1 MSEQPKQNPSSVR
14 KSIYLEGFNADQAE
28 GMLSK
33 NTVKFIKSLHQKKY
47 RTEEG
52 LFFVEG
58 EKSVVEVLK
67 SDFLVDLLLVTD
79 SFEQRNFSLVKGFK
93 GELIRVNQGQLE
105 QLGQYQSNDAAL
117 AVVRMKP
124 NTAFIPSGSEL
135 IIALDEVRDP
145 GNLGTIIRIADWYGI
160 KKLVFSPHTAEFYN
174 PKVIQATMGSFTRV
188 QFFYENLEAVFSR
201 WKLPVF
207 GAFLEG
213 ENIHELSH
221 IEPGVILMGNES
233 KGISPEIE
241 KWVSQKVTIPG
252 FGQAESLNVAI
263 ATAILCD
270 NFKRL
275 LGK

>member
-1 MSEQPKQNPSSVR
+1 
-14 KSIYLEGFNADQAE
+14 
-28 GMLSK
+28 MLSK

-47 RTEEG
+47 RVAEG

-67 SDFLVDLLLVTD
+67 SDFLVNLLLVTE
-79 SFEQRNFSLVKGFK
+79 SFEGRNLSMLKTYK
-93 GELIRVNQGQLE
+93 GELIRVTRTQLE
-105 QLGQYQSNDAAL
+105 QLGQYHSNDSAL
-117 AVVRMKP
+117 AIVRMKP
-124 NTAFIPSGSEL
+124 NVSFLPAKNEL
-135 IIALDEVRDP
+135 IIALEDVRDP

-160 KKLVFSPHTAEFYN
+160 KKMVLSPQTAEFYN

-188 QFFYENLEAVFSR
+188 QFFYENLDVVFSK
-201 WKLPVF
+201 WKLPVY

-213 ENIHELSH
+213 DNVHELAK

-241 KWVSQKVTIPG
+241 KWVSKKVTIPG

-275 LGK
+275 LGQ